1 VVDDTATRDRAK
13 WTISPPTAWDTSSF
27 AGLRAIIR
35 EDKEARARS
44 WQDAGFQAIVV
55 HRVGEWIRCGG
66 CPPLLRRP
74 AKMLHKYMRGFVRN
88 VEGFEIGSGA
98 RLGRRVRFHHQ
109 HGVVIDD
116 HAVIGDDCVFR
127 HGVTLAINPKADSPK
142 SLLAAPQVGSRVTF
156 GVGCIVLGGVRIG
169 DGANIGPNAVV
180 TTDVPPGASAV
191 AQPARVLRI
200 R

>member
-1 VVDDTATRDRAK
+1 MVEATAIRESSK

-27 AGLRAIIR
+27 GGLRAVIR
-35 EDKEARARS
+35 EDREARSGS
-44 WQDAGFQAIVV
+44 WQDAGFQAIAV
-55 HRVGEWIRCGG
+55 HRVGEWLGAGG
-66 CPPLLRRP
+66 CPRLLRRP
-74 AKMLHKYMRGFVRN
+74 ATVLHKYARGYVRN
-88 VEGFEIGSGA
+88 VVGFEIGTGA

-116 HAVIGDDCVFR
+116 RCVIGDDCVFR
-127 HGVTLAINPKADSPK
+127 HGVTLAINPKVDSPK
-142 SLLAAPQVGSRVTF
+142 SLTQAPQIGSRVTF
-156 GVGCIVLGGVRIG
+156 GVGCIVLGGVRVG